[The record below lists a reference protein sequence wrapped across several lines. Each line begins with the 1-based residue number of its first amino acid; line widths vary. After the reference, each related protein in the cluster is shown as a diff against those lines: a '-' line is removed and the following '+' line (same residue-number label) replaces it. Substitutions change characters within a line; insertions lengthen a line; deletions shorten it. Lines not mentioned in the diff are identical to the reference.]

1 MKGIIE
7 RIDHKELG
15 DGREYLTMEISG
27 AKYSVWDKK
36 YFGQFTEGMPVD
48 FKFKKSGKYLNIS
61 EIEQDLDYKPGNNGN
76 GNNNLFNY
84 PNHRDLQILKTS
96 CLKCATYLV
105 NGVPLDV
112 DNKVDLALDVA
123 KRLEKYLTIVPDEPQ
138 NALTRDSPEQGHFD
152 GEF

>member
-1 MKGIIE
+1 MKGVIE
-7 RIDHKELG
+7 RIHPRKLE
-15 DGREYLTMEISG
+15 DGREYLTLEISG
-27 AKYSVWDKK
+27 SKYSLWDTK
-36 YFGQFTEGMPVD
+36 YFGTVEEGMPVN
-48 FKFKKSGKYLNIS
+48 FKFKKSGKYFNIS
-61 EIEQDLDYKPGNNGN
+61 EIEHDPDYKPGNDGN

-84 PNHRDLQILKTS
+84 PNHRDMQILKTS

-112 DNKVDLALDVA
+112 DKKVDLALDVA

-138 NALTRDSPEQGHFD
+138 NAPTEDSPEQGHFD

>member
-15 DGREYLTMEISG
+15 DGREYLSFQISG
-27 AKYSVWDKK
+27 NRYSVWDKK

-61 EIEQDLDYKPGNNGN
+61 EIEHDPDYKPGNNGN

-84 PNHRDLQILKTS
+84 PNQRDLQILKTS

-112 DNKVDLALDVA
+112 DKKVDLALDVA
-123 KRLEKYLTIVPDEPQ
+123 KRLEKYLTIVPVEKEES
-138 NALTRDSPEQGHFD
+138 LLVGSGEEGRFE

>member
-1 MKGIIE
+1 MKGVIE

-15 DGREYLTMEISG
+15 DGREYLSFQISG
-27 AKYSVWDKK
+27 NKYSVWDKK

-61 EIEQDLDYKPGNNGN
+61 EIEEDPNYKPGNNGN
-76 GNNNLFNY
+76 GNNNPFNY
-84 PNHRDLQILKTS
+84 PNQRDLQILKTS

-112 DNKVDLALDVA
+112 DKKVDLALDVA

-138 NALTRDSPEQGHFD
+138 NAPTEDSPEQGRFE